1 MPRPADDSV
10 EDEIPTPTPKRAPG
24 GAKPQAVLQEVSLP
38 EETLRAGLPIIRARV
53 VYLGPG
59 EHHAVSFVGQIH
71 EEYLEDP
78 DGPVRRPDRQGVE
91 RRYTVLKKAVEDA
104 GITQYDFTVRDT
116 LGHLIPQRMM
126 PDTTEPSRLRGRPFA
141 WSEHVGHLRKF
152 VLAKDER
159 GEHLYHVMVR
169 PEHVLLLQDH
179 IRRTERGRKQ
189 QEELLSYVA
198 SR

>member
-1 MPRPADDSV
+1 
-10 EDEIPTPTPKRAPG
+10 
-24 GAKPQAVLQEVSLP
+24 
-38 EETLRAGLPIIRARV
+38 
-53 VYLGPG
+53 
-59 EHHAVSFVGQIH
+59 
-71 EEYLEDP
+71 
-78 DGPVRRPDRQGVE
+78 
-91 RRYTVLKKAVEDA
+91 
-104 GITQYDFTVRDT
+104 
-116 LGHLIPQRMM
+116 MM
-126 PDTTEPSRLRGRPFA
+126 PQGTEPSRLRGRPFA

-159 GEHLYHVMVR
+159 GEGEHLYHVMVR